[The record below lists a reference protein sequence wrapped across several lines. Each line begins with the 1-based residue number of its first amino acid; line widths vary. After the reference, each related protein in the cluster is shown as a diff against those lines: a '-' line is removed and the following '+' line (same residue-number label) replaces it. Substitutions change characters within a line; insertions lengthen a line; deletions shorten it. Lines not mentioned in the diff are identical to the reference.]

1 VRISVVV
8 PVLEEA
14 AALSVLIESLAD
26 RTDIDELIVV
36 DASRSREVLDIYA
49 EPGGAP
55 QRLAAAGGRLV
66 GSPVASRALQM
77 NIGGDVASGDVIVFL
92 HADTRLPA
100 VDLRR
105 ALAPSLPAPGW
116 GRFDVRLDA
125 DAWWA
130 ALIGGAMNLRS
141 RLTGIATGDQC
152 IFVSRPLWRRL
163 GGYRDIA
170 LMEDIEI
177 CRRLKRIARPHCVR
191 DPAVTSAR
199 RWRRHGVL
207 RTVLTMWVLR
217 FRYWLGTDPA
227 RLARMYR
234 DAR

>member
-1 VRISVVV
+1 MRISIVV

-14 AALSVLIESLAD
+14 SALSALADSLAD
-26 RTDIDELIVV
+26 RTDFDEVIVV
-36 DASRSREVLDIYA
+36 DASRSPELLELYA
-49 EPGGAP
+49 APGGAP
-55 QRLAAAGGRLV
+55 HRLAAAGACLV
-66 GSPVASRALQM
+66 GSPVASRASQM
-77 NIGGDVASGDVIVFL
+77 NIGGDLAGGDIIIFL

-105 ALAPSLPAPGW
+105 SLAPSLPAPGW
-116 GRFDVRLDA
+116 GRFDVRLDI

-130 ALIGGAMNLRS
+130 RLIGGAMNLRS

-152 IFVSRPLWRRL
+152 IFVSRSLWRRL

-177 CRRLKRIARPHCVR
+177 CRRLRRIARPHCVR

-207 RTVLTMWVLR
+207 RTVLTMWLLR
-217 FRYWLGTDPA
+217 FRYWLGADPA
-227 RLARMYR
+227 RLARVYR